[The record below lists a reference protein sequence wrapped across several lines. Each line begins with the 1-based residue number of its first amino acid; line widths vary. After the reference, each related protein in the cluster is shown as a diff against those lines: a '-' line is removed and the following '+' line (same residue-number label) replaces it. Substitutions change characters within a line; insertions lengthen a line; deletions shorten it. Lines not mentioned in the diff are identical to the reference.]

1 MLEFDTYIRF
11 LLALGFVLALIGIGT
26 WLIKRFALERG
37 VPQARRAAKRLQV
50 VETLSIDT
58 RRKLVLVRRDT
69 TEHLLLFGAGQE
81 LLVETGIGQ
90 AASPAPALDQRSE
103 PAGLGDGGRLVP
115 IATGR
120 GPIRD
125 RQ

>member
-1 MLEFDTYIRF
+1 VLEFDTYIRF

-37 VPQARRAAKRLQV
+37 APQARRAAKRLQV

-58 RRKLVLVRRDT
+58 RRKLVLVRRDA
-69 TEHLLLFGAGQE
+69 TEHLLLFGPNQE
-81 LLVETGIGQ
+81 LLVENGIAQ
-90 AASPAPALDQRSE
+90 AAAPALDQRSG
-103 PAGLGDGGRLVP
+103 PAERGDGARLVP
-115 IATGR
+115 IPAER

-125 RQ
+125 RR

>member
-37 VPQARRAAKRLQV
+37 VPKARRAAKRLQV

-58 RRKLVLVRRDT
+58 RRKLVLVRRDA
-69 TEHLLLFGAGQE
+69 TEHLLLFGPNQE
-81 LLVETGIGQ
+81 LLVENGIGQ
-90 AASPAPALDQRSE
+90 AAAPALDQRSD
-103 PAGLGDGGRLVP
+103 PAKRGDEARLVP
-115 IATGR
+115 IPADR

-125 RQ
+125 RR

>member
-1 MLEFDTYIRF
+1 VLEFDTYIRF

-58 RRKLVLVRRDT
+58 RRKLVLVRRDA
-69 TEHLLLFGAGQE
+69 TEHLLLFGPNQE
-81 LLVETGIGQ
+81 LLVENGIGQ
-90 AASPAPALDQRSE
+90 AAAPALDQRSG
-103 PAGLGDGGRLVP
+103 PAERGEGARLVP
-115 IATGR
+115 IPADR

-125 RQ
+125 RR

>member
-58 RRKLVLVRRDT
+58 RRKLVLVRRDA
-69 TEHLLLFGAGQE
+69 TEHLLLFGPNQE
-81 LLVETGIGQ
+81 LLVENGIGQ
-90 AASPAPALDQRSE
+90 TAAPALDQRSGPVE
-103 PAGLGDGGRLVP
+103 RGEGARLVP
-115 IATGR
+115 IPADR

-125 RQ
+125 RR

>member
-1 MLEFDTYIRF
+1 VLEFDTYIRF

-58 RRKLVLVRRDT
+58 RRKLVLVRRDA
-69 TEHLLLFGAGQE
+69 TEHLLLFGPNQE
-81 LLVETGIGQ
+81 LLVENGIGQ
-90 AASPAPALDQRSE
+90 AVAPALDQRSG
-103 PAGLGDGGRLVP
+103 PAERGEGARLVP
-115 IATGR
+115 IPADR

-125 RQ
+125 RR

>member
-58 RRKLVLVRRDT
+58 RRKLVLVRRDA
-69 TEHLLLFGAGQE
+69 TEHLLLFGPNQE
-81 LLVETGIGQ
+81 LLVENGIGQ
-90 AASPAPALDQRSE
+90 AAAPALDQRPD
-103 PAGLGDGGRLVP
+103 PAERGDGARLVP
-115 IATGR
+115 IPTDR

-125 RQ
+125 RR